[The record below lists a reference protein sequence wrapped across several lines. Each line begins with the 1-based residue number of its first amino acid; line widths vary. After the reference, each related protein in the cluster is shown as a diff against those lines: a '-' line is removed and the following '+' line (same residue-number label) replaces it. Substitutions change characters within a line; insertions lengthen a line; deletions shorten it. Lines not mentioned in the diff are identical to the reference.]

1 MQNLLCIKKSLAS
14 WTMSRSFKSVFFF
27 VSLSITRRTLLLVF
41 LFMFSKAFN
50 TVGSLRSKKAQ
61 SMALLFSIKKASWA
75 VQLSRGQ
82 NKTTGVVLVFSMG
95 ICSDEAESAIIRPVI
110 SVILLSGTRI
120 PSCIK
125 NAAITNMMIAVSR
138 AKRPLLILLSMT
150 GRRNPGFYKG
160 VVLFKILF
168 SSSTLFIKLYRVS

>member
-1 MQNLLCIKKSLAS
+1 
-14 WTMSRSFKSVFFF
+14 MSRSFKSTFFF
-27 VSLSITRRTLLLVF
+27 VSLSMIRRTFLLVF
-41 LFMFSKAFN
+41 LLMVFKAF
-50 TVGSLRSKKAQ
+50 TMVGSLRSKNAQ
-61 SMALLFSIKKASWA
+61 LTVLLFSIRKASCS

-82 NKTTGVVLVFSMG
+82 NKTTRVVWVFSLG

-160 VVLFKILF
+160 VVLFKIG
-168 SSSTLFIKLYRVS
+168 